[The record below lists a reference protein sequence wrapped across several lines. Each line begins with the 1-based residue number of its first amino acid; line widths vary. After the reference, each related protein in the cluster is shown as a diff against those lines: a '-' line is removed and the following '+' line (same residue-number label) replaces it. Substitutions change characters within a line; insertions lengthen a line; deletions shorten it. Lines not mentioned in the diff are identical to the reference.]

1 MTTKPLPL
9 TPELHAYLVA
19 HGSAPDEI
27 VRELAEETRAA
38 LPAEA
43 VMQVAPE
50 QAAFL
55 TFLTRLLGVRQAVE
69 VGTFTGLSSLAI
81 ARGLAE
87 GGRLT
92 CFDISEEYTGV
103 ARRYWERAGV
113 QDRIELRIGPAAETL
128 RELPRERYLDFAF
141 IDADKVGYPIY
152 WDELVPRMR
161 PGAVIAVDN
170 TLRDGRV
177 LARHGRSCSPSPTAS
192 HSPERSEPAEHNL
205 AEVAASL
212 STGCH
217 HLPETETIKPR
228 RPTQARHGRS
238 CSPSPTASH
247 SPERSEPAE
256 HNLAEVAATLTA
268 GYRHLAE
275 MAAIKSRGPAPAGHA
290 PAAR

>member
-1 MTTKPLPL
+1 MSTKPLPL

-38 LPAEA
+38 LPDQAT
-43 VMQVAPE
+43 MQVAPE

-103 ARRYWERAGV
+103 ARRYWARAGV

-128 RELPRERYLDFAF
+128 RALPRERYLDFAF

-170 TLRDGRV
+170 TLRAGRV
-177 LARHGRSCSPSPTAS
+177 LAPQNADDRAIAAFND
-192 HSPERSEPAEHNL
+192 EIL
-205 AEVAASL
+205 ADVRVDVVM
-212 STGCH
+212 
-217 HLPETETIKPR
+217 LPIADGVTL
-228 RPTQARHGRS
+228 ARVH
-238 CSPSPTASH
+238 
-247 SPERSEPAE
+247 
-256 HNLAEVAATLTA
+256 
-268 GYRHLAE
+268 
-275 MAAIKSRGPAPAGHA
+275 
-290 PAAR
+290 

>member
-19 HGSAPDEI
+19 HGSVPDEI

-81 ARGLAE
+81 ARGLAD

-113 QDRIELRIGPAAETL
+113 QDRIELRIGPAAQTL

-161 PGAVIAVDN
+161 PGAVVAVDN

-177 LARHGRSCSPSPTAS
+177 LAPRNADDRAIAAFNDAVIADVRVEAVMLPIADGVT
-192 HSPERSEPAEHNL
+192 L
-205 AEVAASL
+205 ARVL
-212 STGCH
+212 
-217 HLPETETIKPR
+217 
-228 RPTQARHGRS
+228 
-238 CSPSPTASH
+238 
-247 SPERSEPAE
+247 
-256 HNLAEVAATLTA
+256 
-268 GYRHLAE
+268 
-275 MAAIKSRGPAPAGHA
+275 
-290 PAAR
+290 

>member
-81 ARGLAE
+81 ARGLAD

-113 QDRIELRIGPAAETL
+113 QDRIELRIGPAAQTL

-177 LARHGRSCSPSPTAS
+177 LAPRNADDRAIAAFNDAVIADVRVEAVMLPIADGVT
-192 HSPERSEPAEHNL
+192 L
-205 AEVAASL
+205 ARVL
-212 STGCH
+212 
-217 HLPETETIKPR
+217 
-228 RPTQARHGRS
+228 
-238 CSPSPTASH
+238 
-247 SPERSEPAE
+247 
-256 HNLAEVAATLTA
+256 
-268 GYRHLAE
+268 
-275 MAAIKSRGPAPAGHA
+275 
-290 PAAR
+290 